1 MKWEQT
7 FFETVHD
14 SEFHCAVHP
23 LKSSCMEQ
31 KVKSIFSFSFFF
43 FYFVTFDE
51 INIPEPIFFYH

>member
-7 FFETVHD
+7 FFETVHN

-31 KVKSIFSFSFFF
+31 KVKIIFSFF

-51 INIPEPIFFYH
+51 N

>member
-31 KVKSIFSFSFFF
+31 KVKSIFSFSFFSILLLLMK
-43 FYFVTFDE
+43 
-51 INIPEPIFFYH
+51 INIPELIFFYH

>member
-7 FFETVHD
+7 FFETVHN

-31 KVKSIFSFSFFF
+31 KVKSIFSFSFFSILLLLMK
-43 FYFVTFDE
+43 
-51 INIPEPIFFYH
+51 INIPELIFFYH